1 MQVGTDWRTTSKI
14 VPVVKMADELA
25 MEAEKAIEIV
35 NLFDMLVDGHA
46 NMMTFLHCL
55 CPKLMEALGS
65 PRKHVEQQVSHWQ
78 KILRSWF
85 QWGALG
91 TFWMVEGEGEELNWR
106 ISYFYFCCLG
116 DT

>member
-1 MQVGTDWRTTSKI
+1 
-14 VPVVKMADELA
+14 MADELA
-25 MEAEKAIEIV
+25 MEIEKAIEIV

-46 NMMTFLHCL
+46 NMMVLLHGL
-55 CPKLMEALGS
+55 CPKLMEALRS
-65 PRKHVEQQVSHWQ
+65 LCKYVEQQVSHWQ

-91 TFWMVEGEGEELNWR
+91 TFWVVEGEGEELNLR
-106 ISYFYFCCLG
+106 ISYFYFWCLG